1 MVAVVG
7 AGFPGGCLGGEGGGA
22 ADAVDGLFRGER
34 GVQDG
39 QPGAVREQMA
49 DEYAFLAGGLELGPV
64 RADRRIEVEL
74 SALVQQQRDEGGDA
88 LGRGPDHL
96 GRTGLPGRGVR
107 RVRVRV
113 TVLRA
118 APQVHDLVSVPV
130 DGDRRA
136 PLTAPR
142 EVGHE
147 GVPDRLEAVLDRAL
161 DVHH

>member
-1 MVAVVG
+1 MVAVVR

-22 ADAVDGLFRGER
+22 ADAVDGLRGGER

-39 QPGAVREQMA
+39 QSGAVREQMA
-49 DEYAFLAGGLELGPV
+49 DEDAFLAGGLELGPV
-64 RADRRIEVEL
+64 RADRCVEVEL
-74 SALVQQQRDEGGDA
+74 AALVQQQRDDGGDA
-88 LGRGPDHL
+88 LGRGADHL
-96 GRTGLPGRGVR
+96 GGTGLPGRGR
-107 RVRVRV
+107 RVVARVAV
-113 TVLRA
+113 PGA
-118 APQVHDLVSVPV
+118 APQVHDLAPVPV
-130 DGDRRA
+130 DGDRRT